1 MLVSARDGRMTLL
14 LPGGQEAPIE
24 GTGTDSGKLWVV
36 SVSTRA
42 VTTAALA
49 AVVAAASYV
58 QPRPLPLA
66 AAVVVLVVLVALGW
80 PSLLRLPAPG
90 STRLVVALC
99 GVGGAAVT
107 YLTPGEPVLRHLPIV
122 LAGAVVLAFVAQM
135 LRRDGRP
142 QLTESV
148 SGTVAGVV
156 SAVAASGWIAAARSD
171 AGAALVV
178 TSAVAL
184 AVAAAVSALPLRGW
198 VALGVSAAAAVVVG
212 GGAGTLL
219 PNIDTVSGLWSGL
232 VAGLVVG
239 ALHLL
244 LERLPTRGARLA
256 GLSAST
262 LPVAVCGILVF
273 VVGRMVIL

>member
-1 MLVSARDGRMTLL
+1 M
-14 LPGGQEAPIE
+14 
-24 GTGTDSGKLWVV
+24 

-49 AVVAAASYV
+49 AAVAAASYV

-66 AAVVVLVVLVALGW
+66 AAAVALVVLVALGW

-99 GVGGAAVT
+99 GIGGAAVV
-107 YLTPGEPVLRHLPIV
+107 YLTPGEPVLRHLPVV

-156 SAVAASGWIAAARSD
+156 AALGAAGWVAAARSD

-198 VALGVSAAAAVVVG
+198 VALGVSAVAAVLVG
-212 GGAGTLL
+212 GGAATLL

-232 VAGLVVG
+232 VAGLAVG

-244 LERLPTRGARLA
+244 LERLPKRRARLA
-256 GLSAST
+256 GLSAAT
-262 LPVAVCGILVF
+262 LPVVVCGVLVF

>member
-1 MLVSARDGRMTLL
+1 M
-14 LPGGQEAPIE
+14 
-24 GTGTDSGKLWVV
+24 

-49 AVVAAASYV
+49 ALVAAASYV
-58 QPRPLPLA
+58 QPRPLPLV

-80 PSLLRLPAPG
+80 PSLLRLPAAG

-99 GVGGAAVT
+99 GVGGAAAT
-107 YLTPGEPVLRHLPIV
+107 YFTEGEPVLRHLPTV
-122 LAGAVVLAFVAQM
+122 LAGAVVLSFIAQM

-156 SAVAASGWIAAARSD
+156 AAIATSGWIAAARSD
-171 AGAALVV
+171 AGATLVV

-184 AVAAAVSALPLRGW
+184 AVAAAVAALPVRGW
-198 VALGVSAAAAVVVG
+198 VALGISAVAAVLVGGAAA
-212 GGAGTLL
+212 TLL
-219 PNIDTVSGLWSGL
+219 PDIDTVSGLWCGL
-232 VAGLVVG
+232 VAGIVVG

-244 LERLPTRGARLA
+244 LERLPARGARLA
-256 GLSAST
+256 GLTASA
-262 LPVAVCGILVF
+262 LPVAVCGIFVF

>member
-1 MLVSARDGRMTLL
+1 M
-14 LPGGQEAPIE
+14 
-24 GTGTDSGKLWVV
+24 

-42 VTTAALA
+42 VLTAVLA

-58 QPRPLPLA
+58 QLLQPLPLVA
-66 AAVVVLVVLVALGW
+66 AAVVLVVLVALGW

-90 STRLVVALC
+90 STRVVVALC
-99 GVGGAAVT
+99 GVGGAVAIYFT
-107 YLTPGEPVLRHLPIV
+107 QGEPVLRHLPTV
-122 LAGAVVLAFVAQM
+122 LAGAVVLAFIAQM

-156 SAVAASGWIAAARSD
+156 AAIAASGWIAAGRSD

-184 AVAAAVSALPLRGW
+184 AVAAAVSALPMRGW
-198 VALGVSAAAAVVVG
+198 VALGSSAVAAVVVG
-212 GGAGTLL
+212 GAAGQLL
-219 PNIDTVSGLWSGL
+219 PNIDAVSGLWCGL
-232 VAGLVVG
+232 VAGVVVG

-244 LERLPTRGARLA
+244 LERLPSRGARLA
-256 GLSAST
+256 GISASA

>member
-1 MLVSARDGRMTLL
+1 M
-14 LPGGQEAPIE
+14 
-24 GTGTDSGKLWVV
+24 VV

-49 AVVAAASYV
+49 ALVAAASYV

-90 STRLVVALC
+90 STRVVVALC
-99 GVGGAAVT
+99 GIGGAAVT
-107 YLTPGEPVLRHLPIV
+107 YVTPGEPVLRHLPTV

-156 SAVAASGWIAAARSD
+156 AAIAASGWIAAARSD

-184 AVAAAVSALPLRGW
+184 AVAAAVSALPVRGW
-198 VALGVSAAAAVVVG
+198 VALAISAVAAVLVG
-212 GGAGTLL
+212 GAAGTLL
-219 PNIDTVSGLWSGL
+219 PNIDTVSGLWCGL
-232 VAGLVVG
+232 VAGLTVG

-244 LERLPTRGARLA
+244 LERLPARGARLA
-256 GLSAST
+256 GISASA
-262 LPVAVCGILVF
+262 LPVVVCGILVF

>member
-1 MLVSARDGRMTLL
+1 M
-14 LPGGQEAPIE
+14 
-24 GTGTDSGKLWVV
+24 

-49 AVVAAASYV
+49 ALVAAASYV
-58 QPRPLPLA
+58 QPRPLPLVG
-66 AAVVVLVVLVALGW
+66 AVVVLVVLVALGW
-80 PSLLRLPAPG
+80 PSLLRLPASG
-90 STRLVVALC
+90 STRVVVALC
-99 GVGGAAVT
+99 GLGGAGAV
-107 YLTPGEPVLRHLPIV
+107 YFAQGEPVLRHLPMV
-122 LAGAVVLAFVAQM
+122 LAGAVVLAFIAQM

-156 SAVAASGWIAAARSD
+156 VAISAAGWIAAARSD

-184 AVAAAVSALPLRGW
+184 AVAAAVSALPVRGW
-198 VALGVSAAAAVVVG
+198 VALGISAVAAVVVG
-212 GGAGTLL
+212 GAAGTLL
-219 PNIDTVSGLWSGL
+219 PNIDTVSGLWCGL
-232 VAGLVVG
+232 VAGIVVG

-244 LERLPTRGARLA
+244 LERLPARGARLA
-256 GLSAST
+256 GLSAAA
-262 LPVAVCGILVF
+262 LPVAVCGIFVF